1 MVVMVMMMMM
11 VVGGG
16 VNPRKSS
23 PATREMG
30 TSPSYLL
37 LLDLDCPLM
46 MTMMIMW
53 TFPVLDL
60 TSPLITRIGS
70 LLWTWKVSLILPGKW

>member
-1 MVVMVMMMMM
+1 MLLPRFNLTMLMMVMTMVVVVVVVMVMMMMM
-11 VVGGG
+11 MMVVGCG

-37 LLDLDCPLM
+37 LLDLD
-46 MTMMIMW
+46 W
-53 TFPVLDL
+53 T
-60 TSPLITRIGS
+60 
-70 LLWTWKVSLILPGKW
+70 

>member
-1 MVVMVMMMMM
+1 MMTMIMVMMMMM

-30 TSPSYLL
+30 TSPSSLL

-46 MTMMIMW
+46 TMM
-53 TFPVLDL
+53 
-60 TSPLITRIGS
+60 RI
-70 LLWTWKVSLILPGKW
+70 